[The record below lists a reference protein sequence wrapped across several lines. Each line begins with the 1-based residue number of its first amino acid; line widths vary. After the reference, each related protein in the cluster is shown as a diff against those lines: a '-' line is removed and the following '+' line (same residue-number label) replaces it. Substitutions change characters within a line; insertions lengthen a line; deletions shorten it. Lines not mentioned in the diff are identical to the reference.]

1 MSIFTDRMIRAAQLD
16 PYLYEEVKADTE
28 SNYQS
33 IGVVVLSSVAAGLA
47 MFSALGMNGLLLG
60 VLFAIIGWLIGA
72 WLAYFIGT
80 NLLPEPQ
87 TEADLGQLLRT
98 TGFSM
103 APGIIKI
110 AGIIPA
116 LRGFVF
122 FIASIWM
129 LVAMVIAVKHALNYK
144 STWRAV
150 GVCLIGWI
158 LQAIV
163 LMILMKATMFN
174 FP

>member
-1 MSIFTDRMIRAAQLD
+1 MSIFTDRMIRAAKLD
-16 PYLYEEVKADTE
+16 PYLYEEVEADTE
-28 SNYQS
+28 SNYQAM
-33 IGVVVLSSVAAGLA
+33 GVVILSSLAAGLA
-47 MFSALGMNGLLLG
+47 MFSVLGLKGLLLG
-60 VLFAIIGWLIGA
+60 ALFAIIGWLIGA

-87 TEADLGQLLRT
+87 TEADFGQLLRT

-110 AGIIPA
+110 VGIIPA
-116 LRGFVF
+116 LRSFVF

-129 LVAMVIAVKHALNYK
+129 LVAMVIAVKHALDYK

-150 GVCLIGWI
+150 GVCLIGWL

-163 LMILMKATMFN
+163 LMALMRTTMMDFL
-174 FP
+174 